1 MMQKKLVSEQ
11 TIQEAA
17 KRGDKTITVGS
28 DAIVTDAAKDRAK
41 QLGVRLVT
49 KKKDEPASSPSPLP
63 LSPKSAAAEIIAIG
77 SDHGGFA
84 LKNDLKPF
92 VEGLGYRVVDVG
104 TYTDEAC
111 DYPDFAYGVARM
123 VSLAEASKGIMIDA
137 VGIASAITANKV
149 RGIRAACCTDEF
161 SARSS
166 REHNNANV
174 LTLGGRVLGLELA
187 KSVVRV
193 WLETSFGGG
202 RHQKRLDKIADIEN
216 RSAGAPESGAPS

>member
-1 MMQKKLVSEQ
+1 MTPKRLVSEQ
-11 TIQEAA
+11 TIVEAA
-17 KRGDKTITVGS
+17 KRGDKSVTIGS
-28 DAIVTDAAKDRAK
+28 DSIVTDAAKDRAK
-41 QLGVRLVT
+41 QLGVRLVS
-49 KKKDEPASSPSPLP
+49 KKKDEPVASASSLP
-63 LSPKSAAAEIIAIG
+63 LSPKSGSAEVLAIG

-84 LKNDLKPF
+84 LKNDLKSF

-123 VSLAEASKGIMIDA
+123 VSLGEASKGIMIDA
-137 VGIASAITANKV
+137 VGIASAIAANKV
-149 RGIRAACCTDEF
+149 RGIRAACCSDEF

-174 LTLGGRVLGLELA
+174 LTLGGRILGLELA
-187 KSVVRV
+187 KSIVKA

-202 RHQKRLDKIADIEN
+202 RHQKRLDKITDIEN
-216 RSAGAPESGAPS
+216 RSAGGSDSGGAS